1 MTLFGIP
8 AATLLAWMLTLSF
21 LGAGGVNALGRGA
34 IKDDFVRWGY
44 PHWWNLVTGWLEVAT
59 AALILTPATRV
70 MGAGLGA
77 VICLAAAATVV
88 RCKDYG
94 HVLPS
99 VLLTVLSVLDLAL
112 IIK

>member
-1 MTLFGIP
+1 MTLFSVSGS
-8 AATLLAWMLTLSF
+8 TLLAWLLALAF
-21 LGAGGVNALGRGA
+21 LGIGVVNGAGPGA

-44 PHWWNLVTGWLEVAT
+44 PRWWNLVTGALEVAT

-70 MGAGLGA
+70 VGVGLGA

-94 HVLPS
+94 HVPPS
-99 VLLTVLSVLDLAL
+99 IGLTVLSMLDLAL